1 MLNFGNRQTTLDLNG
16 PVISIIQQP
25 SSVSVCNGG
34 DTTFIGIATVSF
46 PTQTP
51 ENNPTN
57 TGILTQRWYSN
68 RYGPLIDGVIPELG
82 VTISGSGTT
91 TLTISDVIS
100 PTANGIGF
108 FMRPDYIPSAYSQ
121 PVGSTVVVGTARSTG
136 NANNEPFDTSLV
148 TLTVRPTLTVT
159 KHPTDQTAA
168 QTVSTTF
175 TTAASITD
183 TTQGSVSY
191 QWQLNGVDLSNSST
205 VSGAQTQTLTI
216 SLSTV
221 GENSVR
227 AKITHPTSCDSP
239 LYTNAANFNVV
250 SARQIINYETF
261 NDNGGFS
268 GSGSQNLF
276 DSPITFTADPA
287 NATRALSIYPPEKNL
302 RIRATMSAA
311 AGANRNG
318 NSGGQGG
325 SSVFE
330 FTMEQNN
337 EYLIKLGAQTPP
349 TGGANGG
356 GGAAYLYKK
365 GRLLVAI
372 GGGGGAGNN
381 GKGGDGGGISIA
393 GQNGQ
398 GRSPG
403 VGGELYSVGNIPVIG
418 VFPGGSVYGGVNW
431 TAPDGGRISG
441 CTLGEYW
448 TSRGIS
454 PCSDIGITKFVGG
467 TGTVVNETAEILR
480 GYKPGIGHRNN
491 GGNGSGDNG
500 GGGSG
505 AAGGDAGTGSGSGGG
520 GGSGYSSGDV
530 DVISSQLGGN
540 TSINAFVTLEAIQV
554 SEPPVVPEETFQV
567 VRWDDERNPGY
578 KRGDNFDVGGDFQS
592 VPGTTITGPKGLQ
605 PSPPYNYAQ
614 TFTGWRSGV
623 SGNALYFT
631 PSDDSNRDIEIAYV
645 NFRLRFRGFGPRTDL
660 YLNNGGIG
668 AAGRFI
674 PFKVIFTLQ
683 FACDGEGAYRNLS
696 YVKEQYWYGFSFD
709 DIDFTSS
716 ELAQQNNLP
725 TDGSGSL
732 IFPDYSTG
740 NYRYPRIA
748 AINSEIINLETNESN
763 TLSMFTRAT
772 DDDTKAKEGIY
783 LEYGKYI
790 FT

>member
-1 MLNFGNRQTTLDLNG
+1 MLNFSNRQTSLDLNG

-34 DTTFIGIATVSF
+34 DTTFVGIASISF

-68 RYGPLIDGVIPELG
+68 RYGALVDGVIPELG
-82 VTISGSGTT
+82 ITVSGSATT
-91 TLTISDVIS
+91 TLTISDAIS

-121 PVGSTVVVGTARSTG
+121 PVGTTVVAGTARSTG
-136 NANNEPFDTSLV
+136 NANNEPFDTGLV
-148 TLTVRPTLTVT
+148 TLTVRPSITVT
-159 KHPTDQTAA
+159 QHPSNQTAA
-168 QTVSTTF
+168 QTVSATF

-183 TTQGSVSY
+183 TTQGPLAY
-191 QWQLNGVDLSNSST
+191 QWQLNGVDLTNSST
-205 VSGAQTQTLTI
+205 VSGAQTQSLTI

-221 GENSVR
+221 GQNSVR

-239 LYTNAANFNVV
+239 LYSNPATFNVV
-250 SARQIINYETF
+250 EARQIVNYETF
-261 NDNGGFS
+261 NDGGAAFGGK
-268 GSGSQNLF
+268 GSANLF
-276 DSPITFTADPA
+276 DSPITFSADPG
-287 NATRALSIYPPEKNL
+287 NVTRALCLYAPEKNL
-302 RIRATMSAA
+302 RIKATMAAA
-311 AGANRNG
+311 AGASRNG

-325 SSVFE
+325 LTVFE
-330 FTMEQNN
+330 FTMEKNN
-337 EYLIKLGAQTPP
+337 EYIIKLGAQTPP

-356 GGAAYLYKK
+356 GGAAFLYKK
-365 GRLLVAI
+365 GRLLVAL

-381 GKGGDGGGISIA
+381 GKGGDGGGVGIA

-398 GRSPG
+398 GRSLG
-403 VGGELYSVGNIPVIG
+403 AGGALYAIGTIPVVG

-431 TAPDGGRISG
+431 SAPDAGRISG
-441 CTLGEYW
+441 CTLGQYW

-467 TGTVVNETAEILR
+467 EGAVIQETAEILR

-505 AAGGDAGTGSGSGGG
+505 AEGGDAGTGSGSGGG

-530 DVISSQLGGN
+530 TIISTQLGGN
-540 TSINAFVTLEAIQV
+540 TSTNAYITLEAVQV
-554 SEPPVVPEETFQV
+554 SEPPTTTEPSYQV
-567 VRWDDERNPGY
+567 IRWDDVRNPGY
-578 KRGDNFDVGGDFQS
+578 LRGDPYNVGGDFQS

-614 TFTGWRSGV
+614 TFTGWRNGV
-623 SGNALYFT
+623 GGNALYFT
-631 PSDDSNRDIEIAYV
+631 PSDDSNRDIGIAYIS
-645 NFRLRFRGFGPRTDL
+645 FRLRFRGFGPRTDI
-660 YLNNGGIG
+660 YSSGTT
-668 AAGRFI
+668 FV
-674 PFKVIFTLQ
+674 PFKLVFNVQ
-683 FACDGEGAYRNLS
+683 FACDGTGNYKNLS

-709 DIDFTSS
+709 DIDFNSS
-716 ELAQQNNLP
+716 ELAQANNLP
-725 TDGSGSL
+725 TDGGGAL
-732 IFPDYSTG
+732 IFPDYVTG
-740 NYRYPRIA
+740 NYSYPRIT
-748 AINSEIINLETNESN
+748 AINTDIINLNTNEKN
-763 TLSMFTRAT
+763 TLNMFTRAT
-772 DDDTKAKEGIY
+772 DDDTKAKENIFM
-783 LEYGKYI
+783 EFGKYT